1 MSNIIVID
9 GNIGSGKTTVIRSL
23 KDIHPCIEEAVDEWA
38 PYLEQF
44 YKDMNKNSLLFQMK
58 VLQHHMKNREN
69 TFKIVE
75 RSPVSCIHI
84 FGQNLLDN
92 NQLSNLDMKLMIDMN
107 KDFGWY
113 PKNII
118 YINTP
123 PSVCYERIHERS
135 RENEIIPL
143 SYLESI
149 SKLYDNLYI
158 HKYMNIDFNI
168 PNIHIVD
175 GTQNKDDL
183 LNNIKSIINNIK

>member
-23 KDIHPCIEEAVDEWA
+23 KNEYNCVEEAVDEWA

-58 VLQHHMKNREN
+58 VLQHHMKNKQDI
-69 TFKIVE
+69 FKIVE
-75 RSPVSCIHI
+75 RSPLSCIHI
-84 FGQNLLDN
+84 FGKNLLDN
-92 NQLSNLDMKLMIDMN
+92 NQLSNLDIKLLIDMN
-107 KDFGWY
+107 TDFGWY
-113 PKNII
+113 PQNII

-123 PSVCYERIHERS
+123 PRVCYERIHERS

-149 SKLYDNLYI
+149 DKLYNDLYI
-158 HKYMNIDFNI
+158 SKTTNFNI

-175 GTQNKDDL
+175 GTKNKDDL
-183 LNNIKSIINNIK
+183 LTDIKNIINNTK

>member
-23 KDIHPCIEEAVDEWA
+23 KNEYNCVEEAVDEWA

-58 VLQHHMKNREN
+58 VLQHHMKNKQDI
-69 TFKIVE
+69 FKIVE
-75 RSPVSCIHI
+75 RSPLSCIHI
-84 FGQNLLDN
+84 FGKNLLDN
-92 NQLSNLDMKLMIDMN
+92 NQLSNLDIKLLIDMN
-107 KDFGWY
+107 TDFGWY
-113 PKNII
+113 PQNII

-123 PSVCYERIHERS
+123 PTVCYERIHERS

-149 SKLYDNLYI
+149 DKLYNDLYI
-158 HKYMNIDFNI
+158 SKTTNFNI

-175 GTQNKDDL
+175 GTKNKDDL
-183 LNNIKSIINNIK
+183 LTDIKNIINNTK

>member
-23 KDIHPCIEEAVDEWA
+23 KNEYNCVEEAVDEWA

-58 VLQHHMKNREN
+58 VLQHHMKNKQDI
-69 TFKIVE
+69 FKIVE
-75 RSPVSCIHI
+75 RSPLSCIHI
-84 FGQNLLDN
+84 FGKNLLDN
-92 NQLSNLDMKLMIDMN
+92 NQLSNLDIKLLIDMN
-107 KDFGWY
+107 TDFGWY
-113 PKNII
+113 PQNII

-123 PSVCYERIHERS
+123 PTVCYERIHERS

-149 SKLYDNLYI
+149 DKLYNDLYI
-158 HKYMNIDFNI
+158 SKTTNFNI

-175 GTQNKDDL
+175 GTKNKDDL
-183 LNNIKSIINNIK
+183 LTDIKNIINNIK

>member
-23 KDIHPCIEEAVDEWA
+23 KNEYNCVEEAVDEWA

-58 VLQHHMKNREN
+58 VLQHHMKNKQDI
-69 TFKIVE
+69 FKIVE
-75 RSPVSCIHI
+75 RSPLSCIHI
-84 FGQNLLDN
+84 FGKNLLDN
-92 NQLSNLDMKLMIDMN
+92 NQLSNLDIKLLIDMN
-107 KDFGWY
+107 TDFGWY
-113 PKNII
+113 PQNII

-123 PSVCYERIHERS
+123 PTVCYERIHERS

-149 SKLYDNLYI
+149 DKLYNDLYI
-158 HKYMNIDFNI
+158 SKTTNFNI

-175 GTQNKDDL
+175 GTKN
-183 LNNIKSIINNIK
+183 IINNIK